1 MRDTVSRLCRERVHV
16 PLKFV
21 SPNHDREE
29 DPIVPD
35 KSEVYEMHLYFP
47 PRINCNEVKIMVKII
62 IIVLYLTSVKLQR
75 NDETNYKTDS
85 FTAAWYLL
93 GNSKWLS
100 WKRPLDYLSVC
111 QKFLKEHSVQF
122 PNMCQLA
129 EEQLTPGNSNPQGTR
144 ENDWT

>member
-1 MRDTVSRLCRERVHV
+1 
-16 PLKFV
+16 
-21 SPNHDREE
+21 
-29 DPIVPD
+29 
-35 KSEVYEMHLYFP
+35 MHLYFP

-100 WKRPLDYLSVC
+100 
-111 QKFLKEHSVQF
+111 
-122 PNMCQLA
+122 
-129 EEQLTPGNSNPQGTR
+129 
-144 ENDWT
+144 

>member
-1 MRDTVSRLCRERVHV
+1 
-16 PLKFV
+16 
-21 SPNHDREE
+21 
-29 DPIVPD
+29 
-35 KSEVYEMHLYFP
+35 
-47 PRINCNEVKIMVKII
+47 MVKII

-111 QKFLKEHSVQF
+111 QKFLKENSVQF

-129 EEQLTPGNSNPQGTR
+129 EEQLTPVTQIPKGPGKMIGLSKCSS
-144 ENDWT
+144 